1 MQRLNKDVVG
11 LKKYFYGFGGL
22 SYSVISQTV
31 ANFFMFF
38 ATSVLGI
45 RGTTV
50 GIALA
55 ISTIWDGLSDTIVG
69 YISDNFPLGKF
80 GKRNGYMLIATIGM
94 AVTNVFLWCVPMGL
108 SEGMKFVW
116 ILVFLL
122 ILETFNTMFS
132 TPYMALGN
140 ELATNEF
147 DRTKVGATNTVFYLI
162 GMITSSLLMLIFLPS
177 TEEYP
182 IGQLNPVG
190 YTKIAIFTSAIC
202 LVAGLISSVLT
213 ISKPEFTKIS
223 SKPKLSI
230 SGLMRGFLAVFKD
243 GRVSKIIWGYVLTS
257 VATVILCSVGLHFF
271 TYSLFYTSGNITIL
285 LLTLLIGTI
294 LSQPLWVMLSK
305 RGNKKNA
312 LVFGIIITIL
322 SVFAVILIYIF
333 RIELYE
339 ISFWLMMVAI
349 FFCGIGSGAL
359 YTLPTSIYGDIV
371 MGISRDGACNA
382 TYSSAMT
389 FAGNMAS
396 SISGLI
402 VGVMLD
408 VIGFDASLKVQTL
421 FTQSGLAVILFVG
434 IEVSLM
440 LSCLIFSRYS
450 EKINK
455 L

>member
-1 MQRLNKDVVG
+1 M
-11 LKKYFYGFGGL
+11 KKYFYGFGGL

-45 RGTTV
+45 RGTIV

-55 ISTIWDGLSDTIVG
+55 ISTVWDGLSDTIVG
-69 YISDNFPLGKF
+69 YISDNFSLGKF

-94 AVTNVFLWCVPMGL
+94 AIANVFLWCVPLGL
-108 SEGMKFVW
+108 SEGMKFLW

-122 ILETFNTMFS
+122 VLETFNTMFS

-140 ELATNEF
+140 EIATNEF
-147 DRTKVGATNTVFYLI
+147 ERTKVGAINTVFYLF
-162 GMITSSLLMLIFLPS
+162 GMITSSLLMLIFLPN
-177 TEEYP
+177 TDEYP
-182 IGQLNPVG
+182 IGQLNPSG
-190 YTKIAIFTSAIC
+190 YTKIALFTSLIC
-202 LVAGLISSVLT
+202 LITGLISSVLT
-213 ISKPEFTKIS
+213 ISKSEYEKVHNRS
-223 SKPKLSI
+223 KLSI
-230 SGLMRGFLAVFKD
+230 SGLMRGFLAVFRDK
-243 GRVSKIIWGYVLTS
+243 RVKHVIWGYVLTS

-271 TYSLFYTSGNITIL
+271 TYSLFYTSGNITML

-294 LSQPLWVMLSK
+294 LSQPLWVMLSGK
-305 RGNKKNA
+305 GRKKSS
-312 LVFGIIITIL
+312 LIWGIIITIL
-322 SVFAVILIYIF
+322 AVFSVIIIYIF

-339 ISFWLMMVAI
+339 ISFWLMLVAI
-349 FFCGIGSGAL
+349 FFCGLGSGAL

-371 MGISRDGACNA
+371 MQICRDGGLNA

-396 SISGLI
+396 SLSGLI

-408 VIGFDASLKVQTL
+408 VIGFDASLNVQTL

-434 IEVSLM
+434 IESALI